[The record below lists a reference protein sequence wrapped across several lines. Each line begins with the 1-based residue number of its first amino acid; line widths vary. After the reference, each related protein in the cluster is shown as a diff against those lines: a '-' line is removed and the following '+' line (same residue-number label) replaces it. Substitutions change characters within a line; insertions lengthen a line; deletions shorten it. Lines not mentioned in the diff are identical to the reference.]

1 MGDRGEQETDLKET
15 DRHRKWRGEE
25 GKERRGKKEKR
36 SGGRKFLQAD
46 RSLEIMNTGAK
57 IDANPM

>member
-36 SGGRKFLQAD
+36 EVVGESSYKQI
-46 RSLEIMNTGAK
+46 EV
-57 IDANPM
+57 